1 VAAEP
6 PGPVEQGRSE
16 RERRRAHDVE
26 RQTGRERLATTRVT
40 WKERLRCSDRN
51 KPGSAEWRNGS
62 GGRIVDIALER
73 GAVFVITAIAG
84 SFAAF
89 FRSGDSIS

>member
-1 VAAEP
+1 
-6 PGPVEQGRSE
+6 
-16 RERRRAHDVE
+16 
-26 RQTGRERLATTRVT
+26 
-40 WKERLRCSDRN
+40 LRCSDRN